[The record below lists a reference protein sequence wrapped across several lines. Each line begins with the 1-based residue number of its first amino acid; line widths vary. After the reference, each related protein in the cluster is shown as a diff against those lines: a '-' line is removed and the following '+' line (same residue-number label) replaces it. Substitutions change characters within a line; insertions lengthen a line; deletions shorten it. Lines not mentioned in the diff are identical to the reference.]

1 MILPYYKCCPNLVPE
16 DSVRPETRTLVI
28 LNRRKGF
35 VGSFEILIL
44 KKNSPIKIGKLE
56 DRIKYRK
63 IRINSR
69 RGLISKDTRMNA

>member
-1 MILPYYKCCPNLVPE
+1 MPE

-35 VGSFEILIL
+35 VGSFEILIFL
-44 KKNSPIKIGKLE
+44 NSEKKRGKLE

-69 RGLISKDTRMNA
+69 RGLISEDTRMNA